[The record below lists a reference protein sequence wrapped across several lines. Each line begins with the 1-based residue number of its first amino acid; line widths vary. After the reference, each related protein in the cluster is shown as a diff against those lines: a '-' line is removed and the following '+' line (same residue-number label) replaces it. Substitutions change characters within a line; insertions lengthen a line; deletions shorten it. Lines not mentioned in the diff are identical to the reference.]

1 MESLPVLTNDF
12 ESNTTSFDTVVDD
25 ETLYHI
31 AGGNSSA
38 PGHVTVPQTMRK
50 ATFFKPLRVAACLL
64 CAAAPEAQEP
74 PAAQPAREPFATPFA
89 PDEMA
94 GKQAVI
100 ETDLGAIAIDLRP
113 ELAPNHVGLVMR
125 LAEEGAFDGTTF
137 HRMVRHGI
145 VQGGDPLT
153 RDAGRAAD
161 YGRGGVG
168 LLNAE
173 LSDAPHVRG
182 AVSAVMAAGRPDSSG
197 SQFFICVVDQPG
209 LDGQHSVW
217 GQVAEGMDVVTA
229 ISETPVD
236 AEGRAAERVVVR
248 TVRIRDKP
256 PPEVPPFSTETAAEL
271 AAFRAVLDTT
281 HGQIAIDLY
290 PDRAPNHVRSFLRLA
305 DAGVYDG
312 VAFHRVVPGF
322 VIQSGHL
329 PTRSAPLTERQQGFV
344 RNLEPEFNDT
354 LHVPG
359 VVSMARLDDPA
370 SASTS
375 FFIVTGAAPELD
387 RQYTAFGVVTEGM
400 DVVRAIEAAPADGET
415 PVDRIELVRAQV
427 VRRQP

>member
-1 MESLPVLTNDF
+1 
-12 ESNTTSFDTVVDD
+12 
-25 ETLYHI
+25 
-31 AGGNSSA
+31 
-38 PGHVTVPQTMRK
+38 MRGSTYSK
-50 ATFFKPLRVAACLL
+50 LLRAAACLL
-64 CAAAPEAQEP
+64 CAAALLAARKPPAAQEP
-74 PAAQPAREPFATPFA
+74 PASQPARELFTTSLSVE
-89 PDEMA
+89 EMA

-100 ETDLGAIAIDLRP
+100 ETDLGTIAVDLRP

-125 LAEEGAFDGTTF
+125 LAEEGAFEGTTF

-161 YGRGGVG
+161 YGRGGLG
-168 LLNAE
+168 LLDAE
-173 LSDAPHVRG
+173 VSDALHVRG
-182 AVSAVMAAGRPDSSG
+182 AVSAVMAPGPPRSSG

-209 LDGQHSVW
+209 LDGQHSIW
-217 GQVAEGMDVVTA
+217 GQVAAGMDVVTK

-236 AEGRAAERVVVR
+236 AEGRATERVVVR
-248 TVRIRDKP
+248 SVRIRDKP

-271 AAFRAVLDTT
+271 AAFRAVLETT

-290 PDRAPNHVRSFLRLA
+290 PDRAPNHVRSFLRLVET
-305 DAGVYDG
+305 GVYDG
-312 VAFHRVVPGF
+312 MAFHRVVPGF

-344 RNLEPEFNDT
+344 QNLEPEFNDT
-354 LHVPG
+354 RHVAG

-387 RQYTAFGVVTEGM
+387 GQYTAFGVVAEGM

-415 PVDRIELVRAQV
+415 PVDRIELIRAQV